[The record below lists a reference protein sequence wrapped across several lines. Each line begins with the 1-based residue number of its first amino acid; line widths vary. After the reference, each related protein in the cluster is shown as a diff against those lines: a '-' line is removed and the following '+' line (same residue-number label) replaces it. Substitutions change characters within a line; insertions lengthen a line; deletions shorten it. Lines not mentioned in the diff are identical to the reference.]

1 MGQTRMPGFPD
12 GEAGAG
18 SPLEADP
25 DALPFEGEQDNAAA
39 RGIDALHGSASHVL
53 KQIADLADETE
64 ISIGAILDA
73 LEERAFGMLL
83 LLFAIPA
90 LIPFLVGVSS
100 AFALPIALLAFQMI
114 AGHRRPWLPKRFRTQ
129 TISISSY
136 RKMTAVLLPWLRRV
150 EALTKPR
157 LKIFAGRFAEP
168 VLAIFILVF
177 ASIIAIPG
185 PGTNGVPGV
194 AVGLIALA
202 MIERDGVLAIVGA
215 AIGSVYSVLFFLFGY
230 KVIEIAIEQSM
241 RLFSGA

>member
-25 DALPFEGEQDNAAA
+25 EDTSFEGERDNTAA
-39 RGIDALHGSASHVL
+39 RSIDALHGSASHVL

-100 AFALPIALLAFQMI
+100 AFALPIALLCFQMI

-129 TISISSY
+129 TISITSY
-136 RKMTAVLLPWLRRV
+136 RKMTKVLLPWLRRV

-215 AIGSVYSVLFFLFGY
+215 AIGSIYSFFFYVFGY

>member
-1 MGQTRMPGFPD
+1 MPGLPD
-12 GEAGAG
+12 SEAGAPSG
-18 SPLEADP
+18 REAQPAPED
-25 DALPFEGEQDNAAA
+25 LSFRMEQDNPAS

-64 ISIGAILDA
+64 ISIGAILDG
-73 LEERAFGMLL
+73 LEERAFGILL
-83 LLFAIPA
+83 MLFAIPA

-129 TISISSY
+129 TISIASY
-136 RKMTAVLLPWLRRV
+136 RRMTRVLLPWLRRV

-168 VLAIFILVF
+168 VLAVFILVF

-202 MIERDGVLAIVGA
+202 MIERDGVLAIIGA
-215 AIGSVYSVLFFLFGY
+215 VLGSVYSFLFFVFGY
-230 KVIEIAIEQSM
+230 KVIELAIEQSV
-241 RLFSGA
+241 RLFGGA

>member
-1 MGQTRMPGFPD
+1 MPGFPD
-12 GEAGAG
+12 GEAKAG

-25 DALPFEGEQDNAAA
+25 EDSSFAGEKDNAAA
-39 RGIDALHGSASHVL
+39 RSIDALHGSASHVL
-53 KQIADLADETE
+53 KQIAELADETE

-100 AFALPIALLAFQMI
+100 AFALPIALLCFQMI

-136 RKMTAVLLPWLRRV
+136 RKMTKVLLPWLRRV

-157 LKIFAGRFAEP
+157 LKLFAGRFAEP

-202 MIERDGVLAIVGA
+202 MIERDGVLAIIGA
-215 AIGSVYSVLFFLFGY
+215 VLGSVYSFLFYVFGY
-230 KVIEIAIEQSM
+230 KVIELAIEQSM
-241 RLFSGA
+241 RLFGGA

>member
-1 MGQTRMPGFPD
+1 MPGFPD
-12 GEAGAG
+12 GDAGAG

-25 DALPFEGEQDNAAA
+25 DAMPFNGEQDNAAA
-39 RGIDALHGSASHVL
+39 RGIDAHVL

-194 AVGLIALA
+194 
-202 MIERDGVLAIVGA
+202 LAIVGA
-215 AIGSVYSVLFFLFGY
+215 AIGSVYSVLFYLFGY

-241 RLFSGA
+241 RIFSGA

>member
-1 MGQTRMPGFPD
+1 MPGFPD
-12 GEAGAG
+12 GEAKAG
-18 SPLEADP
+18 SPVEADP
-25 DALPFEGEQDNAAA
+25 EDSSFAGEKDNAAA
-39 RGIDALHGSASHVL
+39 RSIDALHGSASHVL
-53 KQIADLADETE
+53 KQIAELADETE

-100 AFALPIALLAFQMI
+100 AFALPIALLCFQMI

-136 RKMTAVLLPWLRRV
+136 RKMTKVLLPWLRRV

-157 LKIFAGRFAEP
+157 LKLFAGRFAEP

-202 MIERDGVLAIVGA
+202 MIERDGVLAIIGA
-215 AIGSVYSVLFFLFGY
+215 VLGSVYSFLFYVFGY
-230 KVIEIAIEQSM
+230 KVIELAIEQSM
-241 RLFSGA
+241 RLFGGA